1 MRSRAQREWAERGGP
16 GCVAAYES
24 RFFFPL
30 FLFLDFSKP
39 KEGRPYGR
47 FMRLAVED
55 NLYDIQYEYVID
67 LIEKNDWLKV

>member
-1 MRSRAQREWAERGGP
+1 MRNANEQREVVLGVWPPTNR
-16 GCVAAYES
+16 V
-24 RFFFPL
+24 FFFPL

-67 LIEKNDWLKV
+67 LIEKND